1 MFKIAII
8 GAGSIGF
15 SLNFFKDYLLDGD
28 LRERSEIALMD
39 ISEERLNHAVTL
51 LKILMRELKV
61 NANISATLNLEEA
74 LTDARYIVTVIRAGS
89 VRMQDLEYEIPC
101 EYGVKQVV
109 GDSLGPGGIFRGLR
123 VLKEL
128 FKVAECAERAAA
140 PGAIWLNYVNPM
152 SINTIAL
159 NRFCKRVRVYGLCH
173 GVQATA
179 RGMASYVGKSVDE
192 IVYRCVG
199 INHQAFFL
207 NFTDL
212 EGNDLYPELRRVM
225 NDPSSIPCRKEKVRF
240 ELMRHFGY
248 FPTESSGHASEYIP
262 YFRKR
267 ESLIE
272 EFCKSEIP
280 VWVGEDGVDYGPMTA
295 GESGAAN
302 RINVQRQANWP
313 PYLQAL
319 LDGTKKLN
327 TAPSQEYAMR
337 IISAIENNRNFNAN
351 VNVMNQGLIPT
362 LPPGASVEV
371 PCLVNGSGI
380 QPTCCPDYPEQCAAL
395 NRNMINVQ
403 LLAAAG
409 ALERDRE
416 KIHYAVAVDPLTAAV
431 CSLREIREMT
441 DKLFEAL
448 KEELDPGFF

>member
-140 PGAIWLNYVNPM
+140 PGAVWLNYVNPM

-267 ESLIE
+267 ESLFI
-272 EFCKSEIP
+272 
-280 VWVGEDGVDYGPMTA
+280 YGT
-295 GESGAAN
+295 
-302 RINVQRQANWP
+302 
-313 PYLQAL
+313 
-319 LDGTKKLN
+319 
-327 TAPSQEYAMR
+327 
-337 IISAIENNRNFNAN
+337 
-351 VNVMNQGLIPT
+351 
-362 LPPGASVEV
+362 
-371 PCLVNGSGI
+371 
-380 QPTCCPDYPEQCAAL
+380 
-395 NRNMINVQ
+395 
-403 LLAAAG
+403 
-409 ALERDRE
+409 
-416 KIHYAVAVDPLTAAV
+416 
-431 CSLREIREMT
+431 
-441 DKLFEAL
+441 
-448 KEELDPGFF
+448 

>member
-140 PGAIWLNYVNPM
+140 PGAVWLNYVNPM

-295 GESGAAN
+295 GESGAAI

-416 KIHYAVAVDPLTAAV
+416 KIHYILTI
-431 CSLREIREMT
+431 SYY
-441 DKLFEAL
+441 
-448 KEELDPGFF
+448 